1 MASSGTVS
9 GEQLLKEM
17 EAGRGY
23 IYPPHRFLA
32 ERDPAFLRAYNDLAG
47 LALLHGDRDTGEH
60 ALPAKFRELVVCAV
74 LAFKGSPE
82 GVATHAKRALALGA
96 TEQELLEA
104 FQAIVVPGGAPAL
117 LNGVRGLMLATGY
130 EGPIR

>member
-1 MASSGTVS
+1 M
-9 GEQLLKEM
+9 
-17 EAGRGY
+17 
-23 IYPPHRFLA
+23 
-32 ERDPAFLRAYNDLAG
+32 
-47 LALLHGDRDTGEH
+47 ALLHGDLDDGSH
-60 ALPAKFRELVVCAV
+60 ALPAKYRELVVCAV

-104 FQAIVVPGGAPAL
+104 FEAIVVPGGAPAF

-130 EGPIR
+130 DGPSR